1 MGGKRTLEL
10 LPCLSQLGLNV
21 ADVQAVVS
29 AATAGADAGQVFE
42 GDRRFGIVVRLPEEI
57 RQDRSVLD
65 RLPVPLPDSGSGVRG
80 SVPLSEVATISETT
94 GPNQIS
100 RENGKRRAV
109 VTTNVRGRDLGSF
122 ITEVQAK
129 VSAEADLPEGYWVD
143 YGGTF
148 EQL

>member
-1 MGGKRTLEL
+1 M
-10 LPCLSQLGLNV
+10 
-21 ADVQAVVS
+21 
-29 AATAGADAGQVFE
+29 
-42 GDRRFGIVVRLPEEI
+42 
-57 RQDRSVLD
+57 
-65 RLPVPLPDSGSGVRG
+65 RG